1 VDALPPQASPGG
13 RGESP
18 QTAALS
24 LAQAAV
30 AFGVSV
36 GTLRRRIRAGEIAG
50 AYKVTGLK
58 GDEWRLPEGS
68 LIALGYSRQDTPQA
82 AVEAPPASPL
92 EAALAQVLTR
102 FDQQQNLLE
111 AAEADRL
118 QAQVTA
124 ARLEAQLDAERRR
137 STDLEQ
143 RLEAASKKW
152 WQRKPRPALEPPS
165 DKPA

>member
-1 VDALPPQASPGG
+1 
-13 RGESP
+13 
-18 QTAALS
+18 
-24 LAQAAV
+24 
-30 AFGVSV
+30 
-36 GTLRRRIRAGEIAG
+36 
-50 AYKVTGLK
+50 VTGLK

-152 WQRKPRPALEPPS
+152 WQRRTRPALEPPS
-165 DKPA
+165 DKTA